1 MSQSLI
7 QSLQRETE
15 GVETFGQLLVEERD
29 AIKRGDF
36 TALSELL
43 TRKVEVGQGLSRQV
57 RAREAQMQAL
67 GLRAGA
73 DGQLLGRQIDAGVA
87 DAWRKLIFAARVTR
101 DGNALNGAVIK
112 AHLDF
117 TQEAIQALRQHSGGD
132 AGLYGKDGKAA
143 AGAGGVSLAAG

>member
-15 GVETFGQLLVEERD
+15 GVEAFGQLLAQERD

-73 DGQLLGRQIDAGVA
+73 DGQLLGRLDAGVA
-87 DAWRKLIFAARVTR
+87 EAWRKLIFAARVTR

-117 TQEAIQALRQHSGGD
+117 TQQAIQALRQHSGGD

-143 AGAGGVSLAAG
+143 TGVGGVSLAAG